1 MSYQSTYTGEEIDS
15 ALSILNNMWIV
26 LEVSGVA
33 ANSTVTAVL
42 NEYNLTA
49 TANSSGVCS
58 FDIPSYGLWIISGTI
73 GVATISRSININ
85 QVKLY
90 TMTLSL

>member
-1 MSYQSTYTGEEIDS
+1 MSYHSNYSGGNFDT

-26 LEVSGVA
+26 LQVSGVT

-49 TANSSGVCS
+49 TANSSGACS
-58 FDIPSYGLWIISGTI
+58 FNIPAYGLWTISGVVGSSTL
-73 GVATISRSININ
+73 SQSININ

-90 TMTLSL
+90 TMTFNS